1 MNLEND
7 DLKRAWALLPSYNEA
22 MVNGTLLIFED
33 HTEWMDVRT
42 VTLEEHLAQEHCLNL
57 QELRRKT
64 GKAVKNMRHMPL
76 IFSRECKFIQI
87 HYRHPQYPYD
97 GAYGIVRADAIQG
110 MAEKEKGTLIT
121 LRNNEQIKAYD
132 QITTVKR
139 YLNSIQTAL
148 NALPQLQINI
158 NEFHDMIFKELEIA
172 FKKSTSQWH

>member
-1 MNLEND
+1 MNLENE
-7 DLKRAWALLPSYNEA
+7 DLKRAWALLPTYNNA
-22 MVNGTLLIFED
+22 MVNGTLLIFEND
-33 HTEWMDVRT
+33 IKWIDVRT
-42 VTLEEHLAQEHCLNL
+42 VTLEEHLAHEHCLDL
-57 QELRRKT
+57 QALRRRT

-87 HYRHPQYPYD
+87 HCRHPQYPYD

-110 MAEKEKGTLIT
+110 IRKHEKGAVIILKNK
-121 LRNNEQIKAYD
+121 RQIHTYD
-132 QITTVKR
+132 QVKTVKK